1 MAASD
6 FISSSSEEGLA
17 YVVNPQD
24 NVATALADLPAGSRV
39 FLTGETALDSI
50 FVAEDI
56 PRGFKLALYPL
67 PTDTRILK
75 YGIPIGRATV
85 GIESGSCV
93 HLHNM
98 TSLADFR
105 IQHFNV
111 HDATPEDRRY
121 DLREET

>member
-17 YVVNPQD
+17 YVVNSRD
-24 NVATALADLPAGSRV
+24 NVATALAALPAGSRV
-39 FLTGETALDSI
+39 CLTGETALDSI
-50 FVAEDI
+50 LVTEDI

-67 PTDTRILK
+67 PANTLILK
-75 YGIPIGRATV
+75 YGIPIGRTTV
-85 GIESGSCV
+85 GIEPGTCV

-98 TSLADFR
+98 ISLADFR

-121 DLREET
+121 DLQEET

>member
-67 PTDTRILK
+67 PTDTL
-75 YGIPIGRATV
+75 
-85 GIESGSCV
+85 SGSCV